1 MTVTVNPTTDTPLV
15 RLYQEAAVE
24 NGWAVTDC
32 NGANMTGALFVFKLI
47 LCCFFVLSFFL
58 LVPVSLTFICTRTVT

>member
-15 RLYQEAAVE
+15 RLYQEAAAE

-32 NGANMTGALFVFKLI
+32 NGANLTGVQ
-47 LCCFFVLSFFL
+47 LSCII
-58 LVPVSLTFICTRTVT
+58 S

>member
-15 RLYQEAAVE
+15 RVYQEAAAE

-32 NGANMTGALFVFKLI
+32 NGVNMTGALTIIVYINFKLFVFPI
-47 LCCFFVLSFFL
+47 FRF
-58 LVPVSLTFICTRTVT
+58 